1 MLLIVTLFPSTSVTV
16 TGSFW
21 ADDPSTGF
29 GSGSSGTSVRPRRVC
44 GSGKSRAACEV
55 ADAALVDD
63 VVTDGTGVEDV
74 AGPWEA
80 EEE

>member
-1 MLLIVTLFPSTSVTV
+1 M
-16 TGSFW
+16 
-21 ADDPSTGF
+21 
-29 GSGSSGTSVRPRRVC
+29 RPRRVC

-63 VVTDGTGVEDV
+63 VATDGTGVEDV
-74 AGPWEA
+74 AGPWEI

>member
-1 MLLIVTLFPSTSVTV
+1 MLVIVTLFPSTSVTV

-29 GSGSSGTSVRPRRVC
+29 GSDGSGTSVRPRREC
-44 GSGKSRAACEV
+44 GLGRARAACEV
-55 ADAALVDD
+55 ADVTLVD
-63 VVTDGTGVEDV
+63 VAATEGTCGEDV
-74 AGPWEA
+74 AGPWDA

>member
-1 MLLIVTLFPSTSVTV
+1 
-16 TGSFW
+16 
-21 ADDPSTGF
+21 
-29 GSGSSGTSVRPRRVC
+29 
-44 GSGKSRAACEV
+44 V